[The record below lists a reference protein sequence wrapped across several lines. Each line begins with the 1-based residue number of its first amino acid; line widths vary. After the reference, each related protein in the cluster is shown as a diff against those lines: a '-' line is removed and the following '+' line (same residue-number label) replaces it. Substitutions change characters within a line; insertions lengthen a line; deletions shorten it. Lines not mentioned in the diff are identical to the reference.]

1 MPSGWVAEGS
11 PLIPMM
17 DTLPMK
23 LLHFFQEV
31 ALYCMLLRGG
41 STQLCFRPEDH
52 MFTST

>member
-1 MPSGWVAEGS
+1 VAEGS

-31 ALYCMLLRGG
+31 APYFMLLRGR
-41 STQLCFRPEDH
+41 SLRLCLCPEDH